1 MAEPRD
7 VAPSTVTLRVQ
18 KTTALR
24 QLAINLRQAP
34 KRIQMAAAREIQAE
48 VAKQIDQGFQTKS
61 DPYGSKW
68 LPPKDG
74 NPTMERTGAL
84 RRGFVVRVV
93 SNGVGLSLEITNRED
108 YAKWLQAGTSKMV
121 PRKMVPDRA
130 IPAEWKEIFTRAYD
144 KAIEAWYATVK
155 Y

>member
-1 MAEPRD
+1 
-7 VAPSTVTLRVQ
+7 
-18 KTTALR
+18 
-24 QLAINLRQAP
+24 
-34 KRIQMAAAREIQAE
+34 MAAAREIQAE